1 MSRLPRKG
9 EIAMI
14 RTLVAAA
21 ILLAVSAPVVALA
34 QAPAPVRVRT
44 GHVVETASYLAF
56 YAARAKGFFAE
67 QGLSIDHTTFN
78 DSTTLMQAAVS
89 GSLDLF
95 TVGSDAVINVNVR
108 GASFEF
114 VAGQD
119 NAFSFSLAVGK
130 DIQGFADLK
139 GKKIAVVALN
149 QASTLLLKTLLAR
162 NGLTER
168 DYDLIVGGGTPLRA
182 AALQAGEVK
191 AALLA
196 PPTDFVLEERGFK
209 ILARTTDY
217 VPEYTFTMWTVSR
230 DWASRNEATVV
241 RFVRALLKA
250 YAWVYDPANKAE
262 AIQLLSER
270 TKAQPATARRTYEL
284 VFEKLRGHSRAG
296 EISRPGLRN
305 VIQLMSELGAIKPPL
320 PSPDKF
326 INEAYL
332 QKARGPQ

>member
-1 MSRLPRKG
+1 
-9 EIAMI
+9 MI

-21 ILLAVSAPVVALA
+21 VLLAVSAPVVALA
-34 QAPAPVRVRT
+34 QGLAPVRVRT

-67 QGLSIDHTTFN
+67 QGLTIDHTTFN

-196 PPTDFVLEERGFK
+196 PPTDFMLEEKGFK

-284 VFEKLRGHSRAG
+284 IFEKLRSLSRAG

-305 VIQLMSELGAIKPPL
+305 VIQLMSDLGAIKPPL

-332 QKARGPQ
+332 QKARGAQ

>member
-1 MSRLPRKG
+1 MNAFRRPLLRMLACAG
-9 EIAMI
+9 V
-14 RTLVAAA
+14 TLAVWVPAAA
-21 ILLAVSAPVVALA
+21 VA
-34 QAPAPVRVRT
+34 QAPSPFRVRT
-44 GHVVETASYLAF
+44 GHVVEVASYLAF

-67 QGLSIDHTTFN
+67 QGVTIDHTTFN

-108 GASFEF
+108 GGSFEF
-114 VAGQD
+114 VGGQD
-119 NAFSFSLAVGK
+119 NAFSFSLVVGK

-149 QASTLLLKTLLAR
+149 QASTLLLKTMLAR
-162 NGLTER
+162 NGITER

-196 PPTDFVLEERGFK
+196 PPTDFVMEERGFR
-209 ILARTTDY
+209 IMGRTTDY

-230 DWASRNEATVV
+230 EWATRNEATVV
-241 RFVRALLKA
+241 RFLRAILKA
-250 YAWVYDPANKAE
+250 SAWVYDPANKAE

-270 TKAQPATARRTYEL
+270 TRAQPATARRTYEL
-284 VFEKLRGHSRAG
+284 IFEKLRSLSRAG
-296 EISRPGLRN
+296 EISRPGLQN
-305 VIQLMSELGAIKPPL
+305 VLQLMAELGAIKPPL
-320 PSPDKF
+320 PSPDRF

-332 QKARGPQ
+332 QKARGQQ

>member
-1 MSRLPRKG
+1 MRSWRSPLLRMLACAG
-9 EIAMI
+9 VV
-14 RTLVAAA
+14 LAAA
-21 ILLAVSAPVVALA
+21 APTGAAAQTAAAVK
-34 QAPAPVRVRT
+34 VRT
-44 GHVVETASYLAF
+44 GHVVEVASYLAF

-67 QGLSIDHTTFN
+67 QGLTIDHTTFN

-119 NAFSFSLAVGK
+119 NAFSFSLVVGK

-149 QASTLLLKTLLAR
+149 QASTLLLKTLLGR

-168 DYDLIVGGGTPLRA
+168 DYDLLVGGGTPLRA

-196 PPTDFVLEERGFK
+196 PPTDFVMEERGFK

-217 VPEYTFTMWTVSR
+217 VPEYTFTMWTASR

-241 RFVRALLKA
+241 RFVRAILKA
-250 YAWVYDPANKAE
+250 SAWVYDPANKAE

-284 VFEKLRGHSRAG
+284 LFEKLRSLPRAG
-296 EISRPGLRN
+296 EISRPGLQN